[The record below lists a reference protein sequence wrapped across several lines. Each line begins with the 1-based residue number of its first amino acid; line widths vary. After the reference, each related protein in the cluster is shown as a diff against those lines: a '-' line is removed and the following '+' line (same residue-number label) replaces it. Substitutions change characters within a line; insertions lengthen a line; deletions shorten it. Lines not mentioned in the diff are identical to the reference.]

1 MIIIKIKNVFS
12 AYNNVK
18 GKKRQ
23 ATDWENI
30 SAKDIT
36 DKGSKN
42 LIKLNKK
49 QNYPIKNGPYFLN
62 RYVNLNRYINK
73 EDIQDGK

>member
-1 MIIIKIKNVFS
+1 MNK
-12 AYNNVK
+12 
-18 GKKRQ
+18 Q

-30 SAKDIT
+30 SAKVIT

-49 QNYPIKNGPYFLN
+49 QNYPIKNGPLFLN

-73 EDIQDGK
+73 EDIQMANKHMARCSTSYIIRQV